1 MSYVSI
7 STRIAAMKT
16 PAKELMKGLHDDL
29 ADALFFPNSILP
41 ESLHTNKEYVVGVA
55 GQRVNVKGK
64 EGNTETVIGRAYGRS
79 GTSLLTE
86 GKKVQEQATR
96 IDHREEQARRANLY
110 AYQMEFFDAISYEP
124 HVEGNGIE
132 KLAKKFA

>member
-1 MSYVSI
+1 MSQ
-7 STRIAAMKT
+7 RIAAMKT
-16 PAKELMKGLHDDL
+16 PAKEMAQGLYDDL

-41 ESLHTNKEYVVGVA
+41 ESLHADKEYVVGMA
-55 GQRVNVKGK
+55 GHNIKITGK
-64 EGNTETVIGRAYGRS
+64 QGKTENVIGRAYGRS
-79 GTSLLTE
+79 GTSLMTE

-96 IDHREEQARRANLY
+96 IDHREEQARRAELY
-110 AYQMEFFDAISYEP
+110 AKQMEFCEKITYEP

>member
-1 MSYVSI
+1 MSQ
-7 STRIAAMKT
+7 RIAAMKT
-16 PAKELMKGLHDDL
+16 PAKEMMQGLYDDL
-29 ADALFFPNSILP
+29 ADTFFYPNSILP
-41 ESLHTNKEYVVGVA
+41 ESLHADKEYVVGMA
-55 GQRVNVKGK
+55 GHNVEVTGK
-64 EGNTETVIGRAYGRS
+64 QGNTENVIGRAYGRS